1 MICKYNH
8 ILAPLA
14 GFEIHAD
21 TVNRIQG
28 DDGAA
33 LVDVEFGGRFGQFG
47 DRQVSSHPPDDDG
60 VGRRDEA
67 GRVLGLVDE
76 GSRSGDDFP
85 LDEVLADLEALTG
98 CDGKRI
104 ADGYVIGRRIA
115 FNRNASICTHRKR
128 KEKE

>member
-1 MICKYNH
+1 M
-8 ILAPLA
+8 
-14 GFEIHAD
+14 
-21 TVNRIQG
+21 
-28 DDGAA
+28 
-33 LVDVEFGGRFGQFG
+33 VDVEFGGRFGQFG

-104 ADGYVIGRRIA
+104 ADIHVIGIGIA
-115 FNRNASICTHRKR
+115 FDCNTCVRTRSKNHGTKEQN
-128 KEKE
+128 EKE